1 MFDFFW
7 NLGSFVLAL
16 GILVTVHEYGHFWV
30 ARKAG
35 VKVLRFSIGFGKPLL
50 KWRDKYDTEYVIAA
64 IPLGGY
70 VKMLDERV
78 DDVPANQ
85 RHLSFN
91 AKSVQAR
98 IAIVA
103 AGPVANFIFAIFAL
117 AVMYMVGVQS
127 VKPVVGSVIEGSRAA
142 QAGLMPSQHIT
153 KIGDDDITT
162 WQDATFAL
170 MSSLGEQSVAVTVRD
185 EQFQTRVKTLD
196 LAGWKLDQQD
206 VPPLRSLGI
215 VPFRPQATLTIA
227 AITANSAAEQA
238 GLHVNDM
245 ILTVNDEKISDWQQL
260 VHLITQSAN
269 KSLQFSVK
277 RQDTIKIISVTP
289 QGRVNAQGIEQGFLG
304 VAPIV
309 EKWPQGY
316 IETRHYGPLDSI
328 VRGSKETWRL
338 ITLSFDMIGNLI
350 SGQISVKNLSGPVGI
365 AVGAGTSVSYGFV
378 AFLSFL
384 ALISVNLG
392 VFNLLP
398 LPVLDGGHLMYYII
412 ELFRKKPV
420 SEKTQEFG
428 FKVGAL
434 LLIFLTCFALFND
447 VSRLSF

>member
-7 NLGSFVLAL
+7 NLGSFILAL

-50 KWRDKYDTEYVIAA
+50 KWHDKYNTEYVIAA

-78 DDVPANQ
+78 DEVPANQ

-103 AGPVANFIFAIFAL
+103 AGPMANFLFAIFAL
-117 AVMYMVGVQS
+117 ATMYMVGVQTI
-127 VKPVVGSVIEGSRAA
+127 KPVVGNVVEGSRAE
-142 QAGLMPSQHIT
+142 QAGIMPTQQII
-153 KIGDDDITT
+153 KIGDDDITN
-162 WQDATFAL
+162 WQDATFSL
-170 MSSLGEQSVAVTVRD
+170 MSHLGDKSVAVTLRN
-185 EQFQTRVKTLD
+185 ENYQQTTQILNLD
-196 LAGWKLDQQD
+196 GWKLDQQD
-206 VPPLRSLGI
+206 VPPLSSLGI

-227 AITANSAAEQA
+227 AITKDSAAEQA
-238 GLHVNDM
+238 NLQVNDI
-245 ILTVNDEKISDWQQL
+245 ILAVNGETMSSWQQL
-260 VHLITQSAN
+260 VNLITQSAN

-277 RQDTIKIISVTP
+277 RQDSIKTIIVTP
-289 QGRVNAQGIEQGFLG
+289 NSRVVINGVEQGFLG
-304 VAPIV
+304 VAPVV
-309 EKWPQGY
+309 EQWPDDFV
-316 IETRHYGPLDSI
+316 ETRHYGPLDSI
-328 VRGSKETWRL
+328 VLGTKETWRL

-350 SGQISVKNLSGPVGI
+350 TGQVSVKNLSGPVGI
-365 AVGAGTSVSYGFV
+365 AVGAGTSVSYGLV

-447 VSRLSF
+447 VSRL

>member
-7 NLGSFVLAL
+7 NLGSFILAL
-16 GILVTVHEYGHFWV
+16 GILVAIHEYGHFWV

-35 VKVLRFSIGFGKPLL
+35 VKVLRFSIGFGKPLI
-50 KWRDKYDTEYVIAA
+50 KWHDKHDTEYVIAA

-78 DDVPANQ
+78 DEVSAEQ

-103 AGPVANFIFAIFAL
+103 AGPLANFIFAIFAL
-117 AVMYMVGVQS
+117 AAMYMVGVQS
-127 VKPVVGSVIEGSRAA
+127 VKPVVGSVNEGSRAE
-142 QAGLMPSQHIT
+142 QAGIMPSQQII
-153 KIGDDDITT
+153 KIGDDDIAT

-170 MSSLGEQSVAVTVRD
+170 MASLGDKSVAVTVRD
-185 EQFQTRVKTLD
+185 EQFQEQVKMLD
-196 LAGWKLDQQD
+196 IDGWKLDQQD
-206 VPPLRSLGI
+206 VPPLASLGI
-215 VPFRPQATLTIA
+215 VPFRPQATLIVATISP
-227 AITANSAAEQA
+227 NSAAADANLQA
-238 GLHVNDM
+238 GDEIIAVNGET
-245 ILTVNDEKISDWQQL
+245 ITSWTQL
-260 VHLITQSAN
+260 VNVIQQSAN

-277 RQDTIKIISVTP
+277 RQDSIELLNVTP
-289 QGRVNAQGIEQGFLG
+289 KGQRNSDGLLQGFLG
-304 VAPIV
+304 VAPVV
-309 EKWPQGY
+309 ETWPDGY
-316 IETRHYGPLDSI
+316 IETRHYGPLDSM
-328 VRGSKETWRL
+328 VLGVSETWRL
-338 ITLSFDMIGNLI
+338 ISLSFDMIGNLI
-350 SGQISVKNLSGPVGI
+350 TGQVSVKNLSGPVGI
-365 AVGAGTSVSYGFV
+365 AVGAGTSVSYGLV
-378 AFLSFL
+378 AFLGFL

-447 VSRLSF
+447 VSRL

>member
-1 MFDFFW
+1 MFDFLW
-7 NLGSFVLAL
+7 NLGSFILAL

-35 VKVLRFSIGFGKPLL
+35 VKVLRFSIGFGKPLI
-50 KWRDKYDTEYVIAA
+50 KWHDKHDTEYVIAA

-78 DDVPANQ
+78 DEVSAEQ

-103 AGPVANFIFAIFAL
+103 AGPLANFIFAIFAL
-117 AVMYMVGVQS
+117 AAMYMVGVQS
-127 VKPVVGSVIEGSRAA
+127 VKPVVGSVNEGSRAE
-142 QAGLMPSQHIT
+142 QAGIMPSQQII
-153 KIGDDDITT
+153 KIGDNDIAT

-170 MSSLGEQSVAVTVRD
+170 MASLGDKSVAVTVRD
-185 EQFQTRVKTLD
+185 EQFQEQVKMLD
-196 LAGWKLDQQD
+196 IDGWKLDQQD
-206 VPPLRSLGI
+206 VPPLASLGI
-215 VPFRPQATLTIA
+215 VPFRPQATLTVATISP
-227 AITANSAAEQA
+227 NSAAADANLQA
-238 GLHVNDM
+238 GDEIIAVNG
-245 ILTVNDEKISDWQQL
+245 EKITSWTQL
-260 VHLITQSAN
+260 VNVIQQSAN

-277 RQDTIKIISVTP
+277 RQDSIELLNVTP
-289 QGRVNAQGIEQGFLG
+289 KGQRNSDGLLQGFLG
-304 VAPIV
+304 VAPVV
-309 EKWPQGY
+309 ETWPDGY
-316 IETRHYGPLDSI
+316 IETRHYGPLDSM
-328 VRGSKETWRL
+328 VLGVSETWRL
-338 ITLSFDMIGNLI
+338 ISLSFDMIGNLI
-350 SGQISVKNLSGPVGI
+350 TGQVSVKNLSGPVGI
-365 AVGAGTSVSYGFV
+365 AVGAGTSVSYGLV
-378 AFLSFL
+378 AFLGFL

-447 VSRLSF
+447 VSRL

>member
-7 NLGSFVLAL
+7 NLGSFILAL

-50 KWRDKYDTEYVIAA
+50 KWHDKYNTEYVIAA

-78 DDVPANQ
+78 DEVPANQ

-103 AGPVANFIFAIFAL
+103 AGPMANFLFAIFAL
-117 AVMYMVGVQS
+117 AVMYMVGVQTI
-127 VKPVVGSVIEGSRAA
+127 KPVVGSVVEGSRAE
-142 QAGLMPSQHIT
+142 QAGIMPTQQII
-153 KIGDDDITT
+153 KIGDDDISN
-162 WQDATFAL
+162 WQDATFSL
-170 MSSLGEQSVAVTVRD
+170 MSHLGDKSVAVTLRN
-185 EQFQTRVKTLD
+185 ENYQQTVQTLNLD
-196 LAGWKLDQQD
+196 GWKLDQQD
-206 VPPLRSLGI
+206 VPPLSSLGI
-215 VPFRPQATLTIA
+215 VPFRPQATLVIA
-227 AITANSAAEQA
+227 AITKNSAAEQA
-238 GLHVNDM
+238 NLQVNDV
-245 ILTVNDEKISDWQQL
+245 ILAVNGETMSSWQQL
-260 VHLITQSAN
+260 VNLITQSAN

-277 RQDTIKIISVTP
+277 RQDSIKTITVTP
-289 QGRVNAQGIEQGFLG
+289 KSRVVSNGIEQGFLG
-304 VAPIV
+304 VAPVV
-309 EKWPQGY
+309 EQWPDDFV
-316 IETRHYGPLDSI
+316 ETRHYGPLDSI
-328 VRGSKETWRL
+328 VLGTKETWRL

-350 SGQISVKNLSGPVGI
+350 TGQVSVKNLSGPVGI
-365 AVGAGTSVSYGFV
+365 AVGAGTSVSYGLV
-378 AFLSFL
+378 TFLSFL

-447 VSRLSF
+447 VSRL

>member
-7 NLGSFVLAL
+7 NLGSFILAL

-50 KWRDKYDTEYVIAA
+50 KWHDKYNTEYVIAA

-78 DDVPANQ
+78 DEVPANQ

-103 AGPVANFIFAIFAL
+103 AGPMANFLFAIFAL
-117 AVMYMVGVQS
+117 AVMYMVGVQTI
-127 VKPVVGSVIEGSRAA
+127 KPVVGSVVEGSRAE
-142 QAGLMPSQHIT
+142 QAGIMPTQQII
-153 KIGDDDITT
+153 KIGDDDITN
-162 WQDATFAL
+162 WQDATFSL
-170 MSSLGEQSVAVTVRD
+170 MSHLGDKSVAVTLRN
-185 EQFQTRVKTLD
+185 ENYQQTVQTLNLD
-196 LAGWKLDQQD
+196 GWKLDQQD
-206 VPPLRSLGI
+206 VPPLSSLGI
-215 VPFRPQATLTIA
+215 VPFRPQATLVIA
-227 AITANSAAEQA
+227 AITKNSAAEQA
-238 GLHVNDM
+238 NLQVNDV
-245 ILTVNDEKISDWQQL
+245 ILAVNGETMTSWQQL
-260 VHLITQSAN
+260 VNLITQSAN

-277 RQDTIKIISVTP
+277 RQDSIKTITVTP
-289 QGRVNAQGIEQGFLG
+289 KSRVVSNGIEQGFLG
-304 VAPIV
+304 VAPVV
-309 EKWPQGY
+309 EQWPDDFV
-316 IETRHYGPLDSI
+316 ETRHYGPLDSI
-328 VRGSKETWRL
+328 VLGTKETWRL

-350 SGQISVKNLSGPVGI
+350 TGQMSVKNLSGPVGI
-365 AVGAGTSVSYGFV
+365 AVGAGTSVSYGLV

-447 VSRLSF
+447 VSRL

>member
-1 MFDFFW
+1 MFDFIW
-7 NLGSFVLAL
+7 NLGSFILAL

-35 VKVLRFSIGFGKPLL
+35 VKVLRFSIGFGKPLI
-50 KWRDKYDTEYVIAA
+50 KWHDKYNTEYVIAA

-78 DDVPANQ
+78 DDVPPNQ

-91 AKSVQAR
+91 SKSVQAR

-103 AGPVANFIFAIFAL
+103 AGPMANFLFAIFAL

-127 VKPVVGSVIEGSRAA
+127 VKPIVGSITEGSRAE
-142 QAGLMPSQHIT
+142 QAGLMPSQHII
-153 KIGDDDITT
+153 KIGDDNITT
-162 WQDATFAL
+162 WQDATFAF
-170 MSSLGEQSVAVTVRD
+170 MSRLGEERVEITVRD
-185 EQFQTRVKTLD
+185 ENLQTRVKTLNID
-196 LAGWKLDQQD
+196 GWKLDQQD
-206 VPPLRSLGI
+206 VPPLTSLGI
-215 VPFRPQATLTIA
+215 VPFRPQATLTVA
-227 AITANSAAEQA
+227 AVTKNSAAEQA
-238 GLHVNDM
+238 NLQVNDT
-245 ILTVNDEKISDWQQL
+245 ILAVNGETISNWPQL
-260 VHLITQSAN
+260 VNVITQSAN

-277 RQDTIKIISVTP
+277 RQDSIKSITVTP
-289 QGRVNAQGIEQGFLG
+289 QGRVGNNGIEQGFLG
-304 VAPIV
+304 VAPVVQQWPEGYV
-309 EKWPQGY
+309 ES
-316 IETRHYGPLDSI
+316 RSFGPLDSI
-328 VRGSKETWRL
+328 VRGTTETWRL

-350 SGQISVKNLSGPVGI
+350 TGQVSVKNLSGPVGI
-365 AVGAGTSVSYGFV
+365 AVGAGTSVSYGLV

-447 VSRLSF
+447 VSRL

>member
-7 NLGSFVLAL
+7 NLGSFILAL

-50 KWRDKYDTEYVIAA
+50 KWHDKYNTEYVIAA

-78 DDVPANQ
+78 DEVPANQ

-103 AGPVANFIFAIFAL
+103 AGPMANFLFAIFAL
-117 AVMYMVGVQS
+117 AAMYMVGVQTI
-127 VKPVVGSVIEGSRAA
+127 KPVVGNVVEGSRAE
-142 QAGLMPSQHIT
+142 QAGIMPTQQII
-153 KIGDDDITT
+153 KIGDDDIAN
-162 WQDATFAL
+162 WQDATFSL
-170 MSSLGEQSVAVTVRD
+170 MSHLGDKSVAVTLRN
-185 EQFQTRVKTLD
+185 ENYQQTTQTLNLD
-196 LAGWKLDQQD
+196 GWKLDQQD
-206 VPPLRSLGI
+206 VPPLSSLGI

-227 AITANSAAEQA
+227 AITKDSAAEQA
-238 GLHVNDM
+238 NLQVSDVILAVNGETM
-245 ILTVNDEKISDWQQL
+245 SSWQQL
-260 VHLITQSAN
+260 VNLITQSAN

-277 RQDTIKIISVTP
+277 RQDSIKTILVTP
-289 QGRVNAQGIEQGFLG
+289 KSRVVSNGVEQGFLG
-304 VAPIV
+304 VAPVV
-309 EKWPQGY
+309 EQWPDDFV
-316 IETRHYGPLDSI
+316 ETRHYGPLDSI
-328 VRGSKETWRL
+328 VLGTKETWRL

-350 SGQISVKNLSGPVGI
+350 TGQVSVKNLSGPVGI
-365 AVGAGTSVSYGFV
+365 AVGAGTSVSYGLV

-447 VSRLSF
+447 VSRL

>member
-1 MFDFFW
+1 MLDFFW
-7 NLGSFVLAL
+7 NLGSFILAL
-16 GILVTVHEYGHFWV
+16 GILVAIHEYGHFWV
-30 ARKAG
+30 ARKMG

-50 KWRDKYDTEYVIAA
+50 KWHDKYNTEYVIAA

-78 DDVPANQ
+78 DEVPENE

-103 AGPVANFIFAIFAL
+103 AGPLANFLFAIVAL
-117 AVMYMVGVQS
+117 AAMYMVGVQS
-127 VKPVVGSVIEGSRAA
+127 VKPVVGSITEGSRAE
-142 QAGLMPSQHIT
+142 QAGIMPSEQII
-153 KIGDDDITT
+153 KIGDDTIAT

-170 MSSLGEQSVAVTVRD
+170 MSSLGEQSVPVVVRNENYQ
-185 EQFQTRVKTLD
+185 EQTKMLNVE
-196 LAGWKLDQQD
+196 GWKLDQQD
-206 VPPLRSLGI
+206 VPPLSSLGI

-227 AITANSAAEQA
+227 AITKNSAAELANLQ
-238 GLHVNDM
+238 VNDT
-245 ILTVNDEKISDWQQL
+245 IIAVNGETISDWQQL
-260 VHLITQSAN
+260 VNLITQSAN

-277 RQDTIKIISVTP
+277 RQDSINSVTVTP
-289 QGRVNAQGIEQGFLG
+289 KSRINEHGIEQGFLG
-304 VAPIV
+304 VAPV
-309 EKWPQGY
+309 VQPWPDGY
-316 IETRHYGPLDSI
+316 VETRSFGPLDSI
-328 VRGSKETWRL
+328 VRGTQETWRL

-350 SGQISVKNLSGPVGI
+350 TGQVSVKNLSGPVGI
-365 AVGAGTSVSYGFV
+365 AVGAGTSVSYGLV

-447 VSRLSF
+447 VSRL

>member
-7 NLGSFVLAL
+7 NLGSFILAL
-16 GILVTVHEYGHFWV
+16 GILVAIHEYGHFWV
-30 ARKAG
+30 ARKMG

-50 KWRDKYDTEYVIAA
+50 KWHDKYNTEYVIAA

-103 AGPVANFIFAIFAL
+103 AGPMANFLFAIFAL

-127 VKPVVGSVIEGSRAA
+127 VKPVIGSITEGSRAE
-142 QAGLMPSQHIT
+142 QAGIMPSQHII

-170 MSSLGEQSVAVTVRD
+170 MSNLGEESVEVIVRD
-185 EQFQTRVKTLD
+185 KNLQPRDKTLN
-196 LAGWKLDQQD
+196 LEGWKLDQQD
-206 VPPLRSLGI
+206 VPPLSSLGI

-227 AITANSAAEQA
+227 AVTKDSAAEHANLQ
-238 GLHVNDM
+238 VNDT
-245 ILTVNDEKISDWQQL
+245 ILAVNGETISNWQQL
-260 VHLITQSAN
+260 VNLITQSAN

-277 RQDTIKIISVTP
+277 RQDTIKAITVTP
-289 QGRVNAQGIEQGFLG
+289 KGRIDNNGIEQGFLG
-304 VAPIV
+304 VAPV
-309 EKWPQGY
+309 VQQWPDGY
-316 IETRHYGPLDSI
+316 VETRHYGPLDSI
-328 VRGSKETWRL
+328 VRGTKETWRL

-350 SGQISVKNLSGPVGI
+350 TGQVSVKNLSGPVGI
-365 AVGAGTSVSYGFV
+365 AVGAGTSVSYGLV

-447 VSRLSF
+447 VSRL

>member
-7 NLGSFVLAL
+7 NLGSFILAL

-50 KWRDKYDTEYVIAA
+50 KWHDKYNTEYVIAA

-78 DDVPANQ
+78 DEVPANQ

-103 AGPVANFIFAIFAL
+103 AGPMANFLFAIFAL
-117 AVMYMVGVQS
+117 AVMYMVGVQTI
-127 VKPVVGSVIEGSRAA
+127 KPVVGSVVEGSRAE
-142 QAGLMPSQHIT
+142 QAGIMPTQQII
-153 KIGDDDITT
+153 KIGDDDISN
-162 WQDATFAL
+162 WQDATFSL
-170 MSSLGEQSVAVTVRD
+170 MSHLGDKSVAVTLRN
-185 EQFQTRVKTLD
+185 ENYQQTVQTLNLD
-196 LAGWKLDQQD
+196 GWKLDQQD
-206 VPPLRSLGI
+206 VPPLSSLGI
-215 VPFRPQATLTIA
+215 VPFRPQATLVIA
-227 AITANSAAEQA
+227 AITKNSAAEQA
-238 GLHVNDM
+238 NLQVNDV
-245 ILTVNDEKISDWQQL
+245 ILAVNGETMSGWQQL
-260 VHLITQSAN
+260 VNLITQSAN

-277 RQDTIKIISVTP
+277 RQDSIKTITVTP
-289 QGRVNAQGIEQGFLG
+289 KSRVVSNGIEQGFLG
-304 VAPIV
+304 VAPVV
-309 EKWPQGY
+309 EQWPDDFV
-316 IETRHYGPLDSI
+316 ETRHYGPLDSI
-328 VRGSKETWRL
+328 VLGTKETWRL

-350 SGQISVKNLSGPVGI
+350 TGQVSVKNLSGPVGI
-365 AVGAGTSVSYGFV
+365 AVGAGTSVSYGLV

-447 VSRLSF
+447 VSRL

>member
-7 NLGSFVLAL
+7 NLGSFILAL
-16 GILVTVHEYGHFWV
+16 GILVAIHEYGHFWV
-30 ARKAG
+30 ARKMG

-50 KWRDKYDTEYVIAA
+50 KWHDKYNTEYVIAA

-103 AGPVANFIFAIFAL
+103 AGPMANFLFAIFAL

-127 VKPVVGSVIEGSRAA
+127 VKPVVGSITEGSRAE
-142 QAGLMPSQHIT
+142 QAGIMPSQHII

-170 MSSLGEQSVAVTVRD
+170 MSNLGEESVEVIVRD
-185 EQFQTRVKTLD
+185 KNLQPRVKTLN
-196 LAGWKLDQQD
+196 LEGWKLDQQD
-206 VPPLRSLGI
+206 VPPLSSLGI

-227 AITANSAAEQA
+227 AVTKDSAAEHANLQ
-238 GLHVNDM
+238 VNDT
-245 ILTVNDEKISDWQQL
+245 ILAVNGETISNWQQL
-260 VHLITQSAN
+260 VNLITQSAN

-277 RQDTIKIISVTP
+277 RQDTIKAITVTP
-289 QGRVNAQGIEQGFLG
+289 KGRIDNNGIEQGFLG

-309 EKWPQGY
+309 QQWPDGY
-316 IETRHYGPLDSI
+316 VETRHYGPLDSI
-328 VRGSKETWRL
+328 VRGTKETWRL

-350 SGQISVKNLSGPVGI
+350 TGQVSVKNLSGPVGI
-365 AVGAGTSVSYGFV
+365 AVGAGTSVSYGLV

-447 VSRLSF
+447 VSRL

>member
-7 NLGSFVLAL
+7 NLGSFILAL

-50 KWRDKYDTEYVIAA
+50 KWHDKYNTEYVIAA

-78 DDVPANQ
+78 DEVPANQ

-103 AGPVANFIFAIFAL
+103 AGPMANFLFAIFAL
-117 AVMYMVGVQS
+117 AVMYMVGVQTI
-127 VKPVVGSVIEGSRAA
+127 KPVVGSVVEGSRAE
-142 QAGLMPSQHIT
+142 QAGIMPTQQII
-153 KIGDDDITT
+153 KIGDDDISN
-162 WQDATFAL
+162 WQDATFSL
-170 MSSLGEQSVAVTVRD
+170 MSHLGDKSVAVTLRN
-185 EQFQTRVKTLD
+185 ENYQQTTQTLNLD
-196 LAGWKLDQQD
+196 GWKLDQQD
-206 VPPLRSLGI
+206 VPPLSSLGI

-227 AITANSAAEQA
+227 AITKDSAAEQA
-238 GLHVNDM
+238 NLQVNDI
-245 ILTVNDEKISDWQQL
+245 ILAVNGETMSSWQQL
-260 VHLITQSAN
+260 VNLITQSAN

-277 RQDTIKIISVTP
+277 RQDSIKTIIVTP
-289 QGRVNAQGIEQGFLG
+289 NSRVVSNGIEQGFLG
-304 VAPIV
+304 VAPVV
-309 EKWPQGY
+309 EQWPDDFV
-316 IETRHYGPLDSI
+316 ETRHYGPLDSI
-328 VRGSKETWRL
+328 VLGTKETWRL

-350 SGQISVKNLSGPVGI
+350 TGQVSVKNLSGPVGI
-365 AVGAGTSVSYGFV
+365 AVGAGTSVSYGLV

-447 VSRLSF
+447 VSRL

>member
-7 NLGSFVLAL
+7 NLCSFILAL

-50 KWRDKYDTEYVIAA
+50 KWHDKYNTEYVIAA

-78 DDVPANQ
+78 DEVPANQ

-103 AGPVANFIFAIFAL
+103 AGPMANFLFAIFSL
-117 AVMYMVGVQS
+117 AVMYMVGVQTI
-127 VKPVVGSVIEGSRAA
+127 KPVVGNVVEGSRAE
-142 QAGLMPSQHIT
+142 QAGILPTQQII
-153 KIGDDDITT
+153 KIGDDDISN
-162 WQDATFAL
+162 WQDATFSL
-170 MSSLGEQSVAVTVRD
+170 MSHLGDKSVAVTLRN
-185 EQFQTRVKTLD
+185 ENYQQTTQTLNLD
-196 LAGWKLDQQD
+196 GWKLDQQD
-206 VPPLRSLGI
+206 VPPLSSLGI

-227 AITANSAAEQA
+227 AITKDSAAEQA
-238 GLHVNDM
+238 NLQVNDV
-245 ILTVNDEKISDWQQL
+245 ILAVNGETMSSWQQL
-260 VHLITQSAN
+260 VNLITQSAN

-277 RQDTIKIISVTP
+277 RQDSIKTILVTP
-289 QGRVNAQGIEQGFLG
+289 KSRVVSNGVEQGFLG
-304 VAPIV
+304 VAPVV
-309 EKWPQGY
+309 EQWPDDFV
-316 IETRHYGPLDSI
+316 ETRHYGPLDSI
-328 VRGSKETWRL
+328 VLGTKETWRL
-338 ITLSFDMIGNLI
+338 VTLSFDMIGNLI
-350 SGQISVKNLSGPVGI
+350 TGQVSVKNLSGPVGI
-365 AVGAGTSVSYGFV
+365 AVGAGTSVSYGLV

-447 VSRLSF
+447 VSRL

>member
-7 NLGSFVLAL
+7 NLGSFILAL
-16 GILVTVHEYGHFWV
+16 GILVAIHEYGHFWV
-30 ARKAG
+30 ARKMG

-50 KWRDKYDTEYVIAA
+50 KWHDKYNTEYVIAA

-103 AGPVANFIFAIFAL
+103 AGPMANFLFAIFAL

-127 VKPVVGSVIEGSRAA
+127 VKPVVGSITEGSRAE
-142 QAGLMPSQHIT
+142 QAGIMPSQHII
-153 KIGDDDITT
+153 KIGGDDIAT

-170 MSSLGEQSVAVTVRD
+170 MSNLGEESVEVIVRD
-185 EQFQTRVKTLD
+185 KNLQPRVKTLN
-196 LAGWKLDQQD
+196 LEGWKLDQQD
-206 VPPLRSLGI
+206 VPPLSSLGI

-227 AITANSAAEQA
+227 AVTKDSAAEHANLQ
-238 GLHVNDM
+238 VNDT
-245 ILTVNDEKISDWQQL
+245 ILAVNGETISNWQQL
-260 VHLITQSAN
+260 VNLITQSAN

-277 RQDTIKIISVTP
+277 RQDTIKAITVTP
-289 QGRVNAQGIEQGFLG
+289 KGRIDNNGIEQGFLG
-304 VAPIV
+304 VAPV
-309 EKWPQGY
+309 VQQWPDGY
-316 IETRHYGPLDSI
+316 VETRHYGPLDSI
-328 VRGSKETWRL
+328 VRGTKETWRL

-350 SGQISVKNLSGPVGI
+350 TGQVSVKNLSGPVGI
-365 AVGAGTSVSYGFV
+365 AVGAGTSVSYGLV

-447 VSRLSF
+447 VSRL

>member
-7 NLGSFVLAL
+7 NLGSFILAL

-50 KWRDKYDTEYVIAA
+50 KWHDKYNTEYVIAA

-78 DDVPANQ
+78 DEVPANQ

-103 AGPVANFIFAIFAL
+103 AGPMANFLFAIFAL
-117 AVMYMVGVQS
+117 AVMYMVGVQTI
-127 VKPVVGSVIEGSRAA
+127 KPVVGSVVEGSRAE
-142 QAGLMPSQHIT
+142 QAGIMPTQQII
-153 KIGDDDITT
+153 KIGDDDISN
-162 WQDATFAL
+162 WQDATFSL
-170 MSSLGEQSVAVTVRD
+170 MSHLGDKSVAVTLRN
-185 EQFQTRVKTLD
+185 ENYQQTVQTLNLD
-196 LAGWKLDQQD
+196 GWKLDQQD
-206 VPPLRSLGI
+206 VPPLSSLGI
-215 VPFRPQATLTIA
+215 VPFRPQATLVIA
-227 AITANSAAEQA
+227 AITKNSAAEQA
-238 GLHVNDM
+238 NLQVDDVILAVNGETM
-245 ILTVNDEKISDWQQL
+245 SSWQQL
-260 VHLITQSAN
+260 VNLITQSAN

-277 RQDTIKIISVTP
+277 RQDSIKTITVTP
-289 QGRVNAQGIEQGFLG
+289 KSRVVSNGIEQGFLG
-304 VAPIV
+304 VAPVV
-309 EKWPQGY
+309 EQWPDDFV
-316 IETRHYGPLDSI
+316 ETRHYGPLDSI
-328 VRGSKETWRL
+328 VLGTKETWRL

-350 SGQISVKNLSGPVGI
+350 TGQVSVKNLSGPVGI
-365 AVGAGTSVSYGFV
+365 AVGAGTSVSYGLV

-447 VSRLSF
+447 VSRL

>member
-1 MFDFFW
+1 MLDFFQ
-7 NLGSFVLAL
+7 NLGSFILAL

-50 KWRDKYDTEYVIAA
+50 KWHDKYNTEYVIAA

-78 DDVPANQ
+78 DDVPQEQ

-91 AKSVQAR
+91 AKSVRAR

-103 AGPVANFIFAIFAL
+103 AGPMANFLFAIIVL

-127 VKPVVGSVIEGSRAA
+127 VKPVVGSVVQGSRAE
-142 QAGLMPSQHIT
+142 QAGIMPTEQIT
-153 KIGDDDITT
+153 GIGDATIAD

-170 MSSLGEQSVAVTVRD
+170 MANLGEKQVAVTVRN
-185 EQFQTRVKTLD
+185 EHYQSEEKTLN
-196 LAGWKLDQQD
+196 LAGWKLDQQG
-206 VPPLRSLGI
+206 VPPLKSLGL
-215 VPFRPQATLTIA
+215 VPYRPPVTLKVAEISE
-227 AITANSAAEQA
+227 NSAAEQA
-238 GLHVNDM
+238 NLQVNDT
-245 ILTVNDEKISDWQQL
+245 ILAVDGETISDWPQL
-260 VHLITQSAN
+260 VNLIMQSAN

-277 RQDTIKIISVTP
+277 RQDTIITALVTP
-289 QGRVNAQGIEQGFLG
+289 KAQKNAEGEVRGFLG
-304 VAPIV
+304 VAPFI
-309 EKWPQGY
+309 EPWPEGY
-316 IETRHYGPLDSI
+316 IETKHLGPLDSI
-328 VRGSKETWRL
+328 VLGTKKTWQL

-350 SGQISVKNLSGPVGI
+350 TGQVSVKNLSGPVGI
-365 AVGAGTSVSYGFV
+365 AVGAGNSVSNGFA
-378 AFLSFL
+378 AFLGFL

-447 VSRLSF
+447 VSRL

>member
-7 NLGSFVLAL
+7 NLGSFILAL
-16 GILVTVHEYGHFWV
+16 GILVAIHEYGHFWV
-30 ARKAG
+30 ARKMG

-50 KWRDKYDTEYVIAA
+50 KWHDKYNTEYVIAA

-78 DDVPANQ
+78 DEVPENE

-103 AGPVANFIFAIFAL
+103 AGPLANFLFAIVAL
-117 AVMYMVGVQS
+117 AAMYMVGVQS
-127 VKPVVGSVIEGSRAA
+127 VKPIVGSITEGSRAE
-142 QAGLMPSQHIT
+142 QAGIMPSEQII
-153 KIGDDDITT
+153 KIGDDTIAT

-170 MSSLGEQSVAVTVRD
+170 MSSLGEQSVPVVVRNENYQ
-185 EQFQTRVKTLD
+185 EQTKMLNVE
-196 LAGWKLDQQD
+196 GWKLDQQD
-206 VPPLRSLGI
+206 VPPLSSLGI

-227 AITANSAAEQA
+227 AITKNSAAELANLQ
-238 GLHVNDM
+238 VNDT
-245 ILTVNDEKISDWQQL
+245 IIAVNGETISDWQQL
-260 VHLITQSAN
+260 VNLITQSAN

-277 RQDTIKIISVTP
+277 RQDSINSVTVTP
-289 QGRVNAQGIEQGFLG
+289 KSRINEHGIEQGFLG
-304 VAPIV
+304 VAPV
-309 EKWPQGY
+309 VQPWPEGY
-316 IETRHYGPLDSI
+316 VETRSFGPLDSI
-328 VRGSKETWRL
+328 VRGTQETWRL

-350 SGQISVKNLSGPVGI
+350 TGQVSVKNLSGPVGI
-365 AVGAGTSVSYGFV
+365 AVGAGTSVSYGLV

-447 VSRLSF
+447 VSRL

>member
-1 MFDFFW
+1 MFDFLW
-7 NLGSFVLAL
+7 NLGSFILAL

-35 VKVLRFSIGFGKPLL
+35 VKVLRFSIGFGKPLI
-50 KWRDKYDTEYVIAA
+50 KWHDKHDTEYVIAA

-78 DDVPANQ
+78 DEVSAEQ

-103 AGPVANFIFAIFAL
+103 AGPLANFIFAIFAL
-117 AVMYMVGVQS
+117 AAMYMVGVQS
-127 VKPVVGSVIEGSRAA
+127 VKPVVGSVNEGSRAE
-142 QAGLMPSQHIT
+142 QAGIMPSQQIV
-153 KIGDDDITT
+153 KIGDANIAT

-170 MSSLGEQSVAVTVRD
+170 MASLGDKSVAVTVRD
-185 EQFQTRVKTLD
+185 EQFQEQVKMLD
-196 LAGWKLDQQD
+196 IDGWKLDQQD
-206 VPPLRSLGI
+206 VPPLASLGI
-215 VPFRPQATLTIA
+215 VPFRPQATLTVATISP
-227 AITANSAAEQA
+227 NSAAADANLQA
-238 GLHVNDM
+238 GDEIIAVNGET
-245 ILTVNDEKISDWQQL
+245 ITSWTQL
-260 VHLITQSAN
+260 VNVIQQSAN

-277 RQDTIKIISVTP
+277 RQDSIELLNVTP
-289 QGRVNAQGIEQGFLG
+289 KGQRNSDGLLQGFLG
-304 VAPIV
+304 VAPVV
-309 EKWPQGY
+309 EKWPDGY
-316 IETRHYGPLDSI
+316 IETRHYGPLDSM
-328 VRGSKETWRL
+328 VLGVTETWRL
-338 ITLSFDMIGNLI
+338 ISLSFDMIGNLI
-350 SGQISVKNLSGPVGI
+350 TGQVSVKNLSGPVGI
-365 AVGAGTSVSYGFV
+365 AVGAGTSVSYGLV
-378 AFLSFL
+378 AFLGFL

-447 VSRLSF
+447 VSRL

>member
-1 MFDFFW
+1 MFDFLW
-7 NLGSFVLAL
+7 NLGSFILAL

-35 VKVLRFSIGFGKPLL
+35 VKVLRFSIGFGKPLI
-50 KWRDKYDTEYVIAA
+50 KWHDKHDTEYVIAA

-78 DDVPANQ
+78 DDVPAEQ

-103 AGPVANFIFAIFAL
+103 AGPMANFIFAIFAL
-117 AVMYMVGVQS
+117 AAMYMVGVQS
-127 VKPVVGSVIEGSRAA
+127 VKPVVGSIKEGSRAE
-142 QAGLMPSQHIT
+142 QAGIMSSQQIV
-153 KIGDDDITT
+153 KIGDDNIAT

-170 MSSLGEQSVAVTVRD
+170 MASLGDKSVAVTVRD
-185 EQFQTRVKTLD
+185 EQFQEQVKTLD
-196 LAGWKLDQQD
+196 IDGWKLDQQD
-206 VPPLRSLGI
+206 VPPLASLGI
-215 VPFRPQATLTIA
+215 VPFRPQATLTVATISP
-227 AITANSAAEQA
+227 NSAAADANLQA
-238 GLHVNDM
+238 GDEIIAVNGETITSWM
-245 ILTVNDEKISDWQQL
+245 QL
-260 VHLITQSAN
+260 VNVIQQSAN

-277 RQDTIKIISVTP
+277 RQDSIELLNVTP
-289 QGRVNAQGIEQGFLG
+289 KGQRNNDGVLQGFLG
-304 VAPIV
+304 VAPMV
-309 EKWPQGY
+309 EKWPDGY
-316 IETRHYGPLDSI
+316 IETRHYGPLDSM
-328 VRGSKETWRL
+328 VLGVTETWRL
-338 ITLSFDMIGNLI
+338 ISLSFDMIGNLI
-350 SGQISVKNLSGPVGI
+350 TGQVSVKNLSGPVGI
-365 AVGAGTSVSYGFV
+365 AVGAGTSVSYGLV

-447 VSRLSF
+447 VSRL

>member
-7 NLGSFVLAL
+7 NLGSFILAL

-35 VKVLRFSIGFGKPLL
+35 VKVLRFSIGFGKSLL
-50 KWRDKYDTEYVIAA
+50 KWHDKYNTEYVIAA

-78 DDVPANQ
+78 DEVPANQ

-103 AGPVANFIFAIFAL
+103 AGPMANFLFAIFAL
-117 AVMYMVGVQS
+117 AVMYMVGVQTI
-127 VKPVVGSVIEGSRAA
+127 KPVVGSVVEGSRAE
-142 QAGLMPSQHIT
+142 QAGIMPTQQII
-153 KIGDDDITT
+153 KIGDDDISN
-162 WQDATFAL
+162 WQDATFSL
-170 MSSLGEQSVAVTVRD
+170 MSHLGDKSVAVTLRN
-185 EQFQTRVKTLD
+185 ENYQQTVQTLNLD
-196 LAGWKLDQQD
+196 GWKLDQQD
-206 VPPLRSLGI
+206 VPPLSSLGI
-215 VPFRPQATLTIA
+215 VPFRPQATLVIA
-227 AITANSAAEQA
+227 AITKNSAAEQA
-238 GLHVNDM
+238 NLQVNDV
-245 ILTVNDEKISDWQQL
+245 ILAVNGETMTSWQQL
-260 VHLITQSAN
+260 VNLITQSAN

-277 RQDTIKIISVTP
+277 RQDSIKTITVTP
-289 QGRVNAQGIEQGFLG
+289 KSRVVSNGIEQGFLG
-304 VAPIV
+304 VAPVV
-309 EKWPQGY
+309 EQWPDDFV
-316 IETRHYGPLDSI
+316 ETRHYGPLDSI
-328 VRGSKETWRL
+328 VLGTKETWRL

-350 SGQISVKNLSGPVGI
+350 TGQMSVKNLSGPVGI
-365 AVGAGTSVSYGFV
+365 AVGAGTSVSYGLV

-447 VSRLSF
+447 VSRL

>member
-7 NLGSFVLAL
+7 NLGSFILAL

-50 KWRDKYDTEYVIAA
+50 KWHDKYNTEYVIAA

-78 DDVPANQ
+78 DEVPANQ

-103 AGPVANFIFAIFAL
+103 AGPMANFLFAIFAL
-117 AVMYMVGVQS
+117 AVMYMVGVQTI
-127 VKPVVGSVIEGSRAA
+127 KPVVGSVVEGSRAE
-142 QAGLMPSQHIT
+142 QAGIMPTQQII
-153 KIGDDDITT
+153 KIGDDDISN
-162 WQDATFAL
+162 WQDATFSL
-170 MSSLGEQSVAVTVRD
+170 MSHLGDKSVAVTLRN
-185 EQFQTRVKTLD
+185 ENYQQTVQTLNLD
-196 LAGWKLDQQD
+196 GWKLDQQD
-206 VPPLRSLGI
+206 VPPLSSLGI
-215 VPFRPQATLTIA
+215 VPFRPQATLVIA
-227 AITANSAAEQA
+227 AITKNSAAEQA
-238 GLHVNDM
+238 NLQANDVILAVNGETM
-245 ILTVNDEKISDWQQL
+245 SSWQQL
-260 VHLITQSAN
+260 VNLITQSAN

-277 RQDTIKIISVTP
+277 RQDSIKTITVTP
-289 QGRVNAQGIEQGFLG
+289 KSRVVSNGIEQGFLG
-304 VAPIV
+304 VAPVV
-309 EKWPQGY
+309 EQWPDDFV
-316 IETRHYGPLDSI
+316 ETRHYGPLDSI
-328 VRGSKETWRL
+328 VLGTKETWRL

-350 SGQISVKNLSGPVGI
+350 TGQVSVKNLSGPVGI
-365 AVGAGTSVSYGFV
+365 AVGAGTSVSYGLV

-447 VSRLSF
+447 VSRL

>member
-7 NLGSFVLAL
+7 NLGSFILAL
-16 GILVTVHEYGHFWV
+16 GILVAIHEYGHFWV
-30 ARKAG
+30 ARKMG

-50 KWRDKYDTEYVIAA
+50 KWHDKYNTEYVIAA

-103 AGPVANFIFAIFAL
+103 AGPMANFLFAIFAL

-127 VKPVVGSVIEGSRAA
+127 VKPVVGSITEGSRAE
-142 QAGLMPSQHIT
+142 QAGIMPSQHII

-170 MSSLGEQSVAVTVRD
+170 MSKLGEESVEVIVRD
-185 EQFQTRVKTLD
+185 KNLQPRVKTLN
-196 LAGWKLDQQD
+196 LEGWKLDQQD
-206 VPPLRSLGI
+206 VPPLSSIGI

-227 AITANSAAEQA
+227 AVTKNSAAEHANLQ
-238 GLHVNDM
+238 VNDT
-245 ILTVNDEKISDWQQL
+245 ILAVNGETISNWQQL
-260 VHLITQSAN
+260 VNLITQSAN

-277 RQDTIKIISVTP
+277 RQDTIKAITVTP
-289 QGRVNAQGIEQGFLG
+289 KGRIDNNGIEQGFLG
-304 VAPIV
+304 VAPV
-309 EKWPQGY
+309 VQQWPDGY
-316 IETRHYGPLDSI
+316 VETRHYGPLDSI
-328 VRGSKETWRL
+328 VRGTKETWRL

-350 SGQISVKNLSGPVGI
+350 TGQVSVKNLSGPVGI
-365 AVGAGTSVSYGFV
+365 AVGAGTSVSYGLV

-447 VSRLSF
+447 VSRL

>member
-7 NLGSFVLAL
+7 NLGSFILAL

-50 KWRDKYDTEYVIAA
+50 KWHDKYNTEYVIAA

-78 DDVPANQ
+78 YEVPANQ

-103 AGPVANFIFAIFAL
+103 AGPMANFLFAIFAL
-117 AVMYMVGVQS
+117 AVMYMVGVQTI
-127 VKPVVGSVIEGSRAA
+127 KPVVGSVVEGSRAE
-142 QAGLMPSQHIT
+142 QAGIMPTQQII
-153 KIGDDDITT
+153 KIGDDDITN
-162 WQDATFAL
+162 WQDATFSL
-170 MSSLGEQSVAVTVRD
+170 MSHLGDKSVAVTLRN
-185 EQFQTRVKTLD
+185 ENYQQTTQILNLD
-196 LAGWKLDQQD
+196 GWKLDQQD
-206 VPPLRSLGI
+206 VPPLSSLGI
-215 VPFRPQATLTIA
+215 VPFRPQATLVIA
-227 AITANSAAEQA
+227 AITKNSAAEQA
-238 GLHVNDM
+238 NLQVNDV
-245 ILTVNDEKISDWQQL
+245 ILAVNGETMSSWQQL
-260 VHLITQSAN
+260 VNLITQSAN

-277 RQDTIKIISVTP
+277 RQDSIKTIIVTP
-289 QGRVNAQGIEQGFLG
+289 NSRVVSNGIEQGFLG
-304 VAPIV
+304 VAPVV
-309 EKWPQGY
+309 EQWPDDFV
-316 IETRHYGPLDSI
+316 ETRHYGPLDSI
-328 VRGSKETWRL
+328 VLGTKETWRL

-350 SGQISVKNLSGPVGI
+350 TGQVSVKNLSGPVGI
-365 AVGAGTSVSYGFV
+365 AVGAGTSVSYGLV

-447 VSRLSF
+447 VSRL

>member
-1 MFDFFW
+1 MLDFFW
-7 NLGSFVLAL
+7 NLGSFILAL
-16 GILVTVHEYGHFWV
+16 GILVAIHEYGHFWV
-30 ARKAG
+30 ARKMG

-50 KWRDKYDTEYVIAA
+50 KWHDKYNTEYVIAA

-78 DDVPANQ
+78 DEVPENE

-103 AGPVANFIFAIFAL
+103 AGPLANFLFAIVAL
-117 AVMYMVGVQS
+117 AAMYMVGVQS
-127 VKPVVGSVIEGSRAA
+127 VKPVVGSITEGSRAD
-142 QAGLMPSQHIT
+142 QAGIMPSEQII
-153 KIGDDDITT
+153 KIGDDTIAT

-170 MSSLGEQSVAVTVRD
+170 MSSLGEQSVPVVVRNENYQ
-185 EQFQTRVKTLD
+185 EQTKMLNVE
-196 LAGWKLDQQD
+196 GWKLDQQD
-206 VPPLRSLGI
+206 VPPLSSLGI

-227 AITANSAAEQA
+227 AITKNSAAELANLQ
-238 GLHVNDM
+238 VNDT
-245 ILTVNDEKISDWQQL
+245 IIAVNGETISAWQQL
-260 VHLITQSAN
+260 VNLITQSAN

-277 RQDTIKIISVTP
+277 RQDSINSVTVTP
-289 QGRVNAQGIEQGFLG
+289 KSRINEHGIEQGFLG
-304 VAPIV
+304 VAPV
-309 EKWPQGY
+309 VQPWPEGY
-316 IETRHYGPLDSI
+316 VETRSFGPLDSI
-328 VRGSKETWRL
+328 ARGSQETWRL

-350 SGQISVKNLSGPVGI
+350 TGQVSVKNLSGPVGI
-365 AVGAGTSVSYGFV
+365 AVGAGTSVSYGLV

-447 VSRLSF
+447 VSRL

>member
-1 MFDFFW
+1 MLDFFW
-7 NLGSFVLAL
+7 NLGSFILAL
-16 GILVTVHEYGHFWV
+16 GILVAIHEYGHFWV
-30 ARKAG
+30 ARKMG

-50 KWRDKYDTEYVIAA
+50 KWHDKYNTEYVIAA

-78 DDVPANQ
+78 DEVPENE

-103 AGPVANFIFAIFAL
+103 AGPLANFLFAIVAL
-117 AVMYMVGVQS
+117 AAMYMVGVQS
-127 VKPVVGSVIEGSRAA
+127 VKPVVGSITEGSRAE
-142 QAGLMPSQHIT
+142 QAGIMPSEQII
-153 KIGDDDITT
+153 KIGDDTIAT

-170 MSSLGEQSVAVTVRD
+170 MSSLGEQSVPVVMRNENYQ
-185 EQFQTRVKTLD
+185 EQTKMLNVE
-196 LAGWKLDQQD
+196 GWKLDQQD
-206 VPPLRSLGI
+206 VPPLSSLGI

-227 AITANSAAEQA
+227 AITKNSAAELANLQ
-238 GLHVNDM
+238 VNDT
-245 ILTVNDEKISDWQQL
+245 IIAVNGETISDWQQL
-260 VHLITQSAN
+260 VNLITQSAN

-277 RQDTIKIISVTP
+277 RQDSINSVTVTP
-289 QGRVNAQGIEQGFLG
+289 KSRINEHGIEQGFLG
-304 VAPIV
+304 VAPV
-309 EKWPQGY
+309 VQPWPEGY
-316 IETRHYGPLDSI
+316 VETRSFGPLDSI
-328 VRGSKETWRL
+328 ARGTQETWRL

-350 SGQISVKNLSGPVGI
+350 TGQVSVKNLSGPVGI
-365 AVGAGTSVSYGFV
+365 AVGAGTSVSYGLV

-447 VSRLSF
+447 VSRL

>member
-7 NLGSFVLAL
+7 NLGSFILAL
-16 GILVTVHEYGHFWV
+16 GILVAIHEYGHFWV
-30 ARKAG
+30 ARKMG

-50 KWRDKYDTEYVIAA
+50 KWHDKYNTEYVIAA

-78 DDVPANQ
+78 DEVPANQ

-103 AGPVANFIFAIFAL
+103 AGPMANFLFAIFAL

-127 VKPVVGSVIEGSRAA
+127 IKPVVGSITEGSRAE
-142 QAGLMPSQHIT
+142 QAGIMPSQHII
-153 KIGDDDITT
+153 KIGDDNITT

-170 MSSLGEQSVAVTVRD
+170 MSNLGEQSVEVIVRD
-185 EQFQTRVKTLD
+185 KNLQPRTKTLNLD
-196 LAGWKLDQQD
+196 GWKLEQRD
-206 VPPLRSLGI
+206 VPPLSSLGI

-227 AITANSAAEQA
+227 AVTKNSAAEQA
-238 GLHVNDM
+238 NLQVNDT
-245 ILTVNDEKISDWQQL
+245 IWAVNGETISNWQQL
-260 VHLITQSAN
+260 VNLITQSAN

-277 RQDTIKIISVTP
+277 RQDTIQIITVTP
-289 QGRVNAQGIEQGFLG
+289 KGRIDNNGIEQGFLG
-304 VAPIV
+304 VAPV
-309 EKWPQGY
+309 VQQWPDGY
-316 IETRHYGPLDSI
+316 VETRHYGPLDSI
-328 VRGSKETWRL
+328 VRGTKETWRL

-350 SGQISVKNLSGPVGI
+350 TGQVSVKNLSGPVGI
-365 AVGAGTSVSYGFV
+365 AVGAGTSVSYGLV

-447 VSRLSF
+447 VSRL

>member
-7 NLGSFVLAL
+7 NLGSFILAL

-78 DDVPANQ
+78 DEVPQSQ

-103 AGPVANFIFAIFAL
+103 AGPMANFLFAIFAL

-127 VKPVVGSVIEGSRAA
+127 VKPVIGSVTQGSRAE
-142 QAGLMPSQHIT
+142 QAGIMPSQQII
-153 KIGDDDITT
+153 KIGDNEIAT

-170 MSSLGEQSVAVTVRD
+170 MSSLGGQSVEVTVRD
-185 EQFQTRVKTLD
+185 ENLQPRVKTLNLD
-196 LAGWKLDQQD
+196 GWKLDQQD
-206 VPPLRSLGI
+206 VPPLSSLGI

-227 AITANSAAEQA
+227 AVTKNSAAEHANLQ
-238 GLHVNDM
+238 VNDT
-245 ILTVNDEKISDWQQL
+245 ILAVNGETISNWQQL
-260 VHLITQSAN
+260 VNLITQSAN

-277 RQDTIKIISVTP
+277 RQDSIKVIAVTP
-289 QGRVNAQGIEQGFLG
+289 QARIDNNGMEQGFLG
-304 VAPIV
+304 VAPV
-309 EKWPQGY
+309 VQQWPDGY
-316 IETRHYGPLDSI
+316 VETRQYGPLDSI
-328 VRGSKETWRL
+328 VRGTQETWRL

-350 SGQISVKNLSGPVGI
+350 TGQVSVKNLSGPVGI
-365 AVGAGTSVSYGFV
+365 AVGAGTSVSYGLV

-412 ELFRKKPV
+412 ELLRKKPV

-447 VSRLSF
+447 VSRL

>member
-1 MFDFFW
+1 MLDFFW
-7 NLGSFVLAL
+7 NLGSFILAL
-16 GILVTVHEYGHFWV
+16 GILVAIHEYGHFWV
-30 ARKAG
+30 ARKMG

-50 KWRDKYDTEYVIAA
+50 KWHDKYNTEYVIAA

-78 DDVPANQ
+78 DEVPENE

-103 AGPVANFIFAIFAL
+103 AGPLANFLFAIVAL
-117 AVMYMVGVQS
+117 AAMYMVGVQS
-127 VKPVVGSVIEGSRAA
+127 VKPVVGSITEGSRAE
-142 QAGLMPSQHIT
+142 QAGIMPSEQII
-153 KIGDDDITT
+153 KIGDDTIAT

-170 MSSLGEQSVAVTVRD
+170 MSSLGEQSVPVVVRNENYQ
-185 EQFQTRVKTLD
+185 EQTKMLNVE
-196 LAGWKLDQQD
+196 GWKLDQQD
-206 VPPLRSLGI
+206 VPPLSSLGI

-227 AITANSAAEQA
+227 AITKNSAAELANLQ
-238 GLHVNDM
+238 VNDT
-245 ILTVNDEKISDWQQL
+245 IIAVNGETISDWQQL
-260 VHLITQSAN
+260 VNLITQSAN

-277 RQDTIKIISVTP
+277 RQDSINSVTVTP
-289 QGRVNAQGIEQGFLG
+289 KSRINEHGIEQGFLG
-304 VAPIV
+304 VAPV
-309 EKWPQGY
+309 VQPWPEGY
-316 IETRHYGPLDSI
+316 VETRSFGPLDSI
-328 VRGSKETWRL
+328 ARGTQETWHL

-350 SGQISVKNLSGPVGI
+350 TGQVSVKNLSGPVGI
-365 AVGAGTSVSYGFV
+365 AVGAGTSVSYGLV

-447 VSRLSF
+447 VSRL

>member
-1 MFDFFW
+1 MFDFLW
-7 NLGSFVLAL
+7 NLGSFILAL

-35 VKVLRFSIGFGKPLL
+35 VKVLRFSIGFGKPLI
-50 KWRDKYDTEYVIAA
+50 KWHDKHDTEYVIAA

-78 DDVPANQ
+78 DDVPAEQ

-103 AGPVANFIFAIFAL
+103 AGPMANFIFAIFAL

-127 VKPVVGSVIEGSRAA
+127 VKPVVGSITQGSRAE
-142 QAGLMPSQHIT
+142 QAGIMPSQQIV
-153 KIGDDDITT
+153 KIGDDTIAT

-170 MSSLGEQSVAVTVRD
+170 MASLGEKSVAVTVRD
-185 EQFQTRVKTLD
+185 EQFQEQLKTINID
-196 LAGWKLDQQD
+196 GWKLDKQD
-206 VPPLRSLGI
+206 VPPLASLGI
-215 VPFRPQATLTIA
+215 VPYRPQATLTVATIS
-227 AITANSAAEQA
+227 ANSAAAAANLQA
-238 GLHVNDM
+238 G
-245 ILTVNDEKISDWQQL
+245 DEIIAVDGETMTDWNQL
-260 VHLITQSAN
+260 VKVIQQSAN

-277 RQDTIKIISVTP
+277 RQDTIKSINVTP
-289 QGRVNAQGIEQGFLG
+289 QGQRNNNGQLQGFLG
-304 VAPIV
+304 VAPVV
-309 EKWPQGY
+309 EKWPEGY
-316 IETRHYGPLDSI
+316 IETRHYGPLDSM
-328 VRGSKETWRL
+328 VLGVSETWRL
-338 ITLSFDMIGNLI
+338 ISLSFDMIGNLI
-350 SGQISVKNLSGPVGI
+350 TGQVSVKNLSGPVGI
-365 AVGAGTSVSYGFV
+365 AVGAGTSVSYGLV

-412 ELFRKKPV
+412 ELFRRKPV

-447 VSRLSF
+447 VSRL

>member
-7 NLGSFVLAL
+7 NLGSFILAL
-16 GILVTVHEYGHFWV
+16 GILVAIHEYGHFWV
-30 ARKAG
+30 ARKMG

-50 KWRDKYDTEYVIAA
+50 KWHDKYNTEYVIAA

-103 AGPVANFIFAIFAL
+103 AGPMANFLFAIFAL

-127 VKPVVGSVIEGSRAA
+127 VKPVVGSITEGSRAE
-142 QAGLMPSQHIT
+142 QAGIMPSQHII
-153 KIGDDDITT
+153 KIGDDDIAT

-170 MSSLGEQSVAVTVRD
+170 MSNLGEESVEVIVRD
-185 EQFQTRVKTLD
+185 KNLQPRVKTLN
-196 LAGWKLDQQD
+196 LEGWKLDQQD
-206 VPPLRSLGI
+206 VPPLSSLGI

-227 AITANSAAEQA
+227 AVTKDSAAEHANLQ
-238 GLHVNDM
+238 VNDT
-245 ILTVNDEKISDWQQL
+245 ILAVNGETISNWQQL
-260 VHLITQSAN
+260 VNLITQSAN

-277 RQDTIKIISVTP
+277 RQDTIKAITVTP
-289 QGRVNAQGIEQGFLG
+289 KGRIDNNGIEQGFLG
-304 VAPIV
+304 VAPV
-309 EKWPQGY
+309 VQQWPDGY
-316 IETRHYGPLDSI
+316 VETRHYGPLDSI
-328 VRGSKETWRL
+328 VRGTKETWRL

-350 SGQISVKNLSGPVGI
+350 TGQVSVKNLSGPVGI
-365 AVGAGTSVSYGFV
+365 AVGAGTSVSYGLV

-447 VSRLSF
+447 VSRL

>member
-1 MFDFFW
+1 MLDFFW
-7 NLGSFVLAL
+7 NLGSFILAL
-16 GILVTVHEYGHFWV
+16 GILVAIHEYGHFWV
-30 ARKAG
+30 ARKMG

-50 KWRDKYDTEYVIAA
+50 KWHDKYNTEYVIAA

-78 DDVPANQ
+78 DEVPENE

-103 AGPVANFIFAIFAL
+103 AGPLANFLFAIVAL
-117 AVMYMVGVQS
+117 AAMYMVGVQS
-127 VKPVVGSVIEGSRAA
+127 VKPVVGSITEGSRAE
-142 QAGLMPSQHIT
+142 QAGIMPSEQII
-153 KIGDDDITT
+153 KIGDDTIAT

-170 MSSLGEQSVAVTVRD
+170 MSSLGEQSVPVVVRNENYQ
-185 EQFQTRVKTLD
+185 EQTKMLNVE
-196 LAGWKLDQQD
+196 GWKLDQQD
-206 VPPLRSLGI
+206 VPPLSSLGI

-227 AITANSAAEQA
+227 AITKNSAAELANLQVKDTIIA
-238 GLHVNDM
+238 VNGE
-245 ILTVNDEKISDWQQL
+245 TISDWQQL
-260 VHLITQSAN
+260 VNLITQSAN

-277 RQDTIKIISVTP
+277 RQDSINSVTVTP
-289 QGRVNAQGIEQGFLG
+289 KSRINEHGIEQGFLG
-304 VAPIV
+304 VAPV
-309 EKWPQGY
+309 VQPWPEGY
-316 IETRHYGPLDSI
+316 VETRSFGPLDSI
-328 VRGSKETWRL
+328 ARGTQETWRL

-350 SGQISVKNLSGPVGI
+350 TGQVSVKNLSGPVGI
-365 AVGAGTSVSYGFV
+365 AVGAGTSVSYGLV

-447 VSRLSF
+447 VSRL

>member
-1 MFDFFW
+1 MFDFLW
-7 NLGSFVLAL
+7 NLGSFILAL

-35 VKVLRFSIGFGKPLL
+35 VKVLRFSIGFGKPLI
-50 KWRDKYDTEYVIAA
+50 KWHDKHNTEYVIAA

-78 DDVPANQ
+78 DDVPAEQ

-103 AGPVANFIFAIFAL
+103 AGPMANFIFAIFAL

-127 VKPVVGSVIEGSRAA
+127 VKPVVGSITQGSRAE
-142 QAGLMPSQHIT
+142 QAGIMPSQQIV
-153 KIGDDDITT
+153 KIGDDTIAT

-170 MSSLGEQSVAVTVRD
+170 MASLGEKSVAVTVRD
-185 EQFQTRVKTLD
+185 EQFQEQLKTINID
-196 LAGWKLDQQD
+196 GWKLDKQD
-206 VPPLRSLGI
+206 VPPLASLGI
-215 VPFRPQATLTIA
+215 VPYRPQATLTVATIS
-227 AITANSAAEQA
+227 ANSAAAAANLQA
-238 GLHVNDM
+238 G
-245 ILTVNDEKISDWQQL
+245 DEIIAVDGETMTDWNQL
-260 VHLITQSAN
+260 VKVIQQSAN

-277 RQDTIKIISVTP
+277 RQDTIKSINVTP
-289 QGRVNAQGIEQGFLG
+289 QGQRNNNGQLQGFLG
-304 VAPIV
+304 VAPVV
-309 EKWPQGY
+309 EKWPEGY
-316 IETRHYGPLDSI
+316 IETRHYGPLDSM
-328 VRGSKETWRL
+328 VLGVSETWRL
-338 ITLSFDMIGNLI
+338 ISLSFDMIGNLI
-350 SGQISVKNLSGPVGI
+350 TGQVSVKNLSGPVGI
-365 AVGAGTSVSYGFV
+365 AVGAGTSVSYGLV

-412 ELFRKKPV
+412 ELFRRKPV

-447 VSRLSF
+447 VSRL

>member
-1 MFDFFW
+1 MLDFFW
-7 NLGSFVLAL
+7 NLGSFILAL
-16 GILVTVHEYGHFWV
+16 GILVAIHEYGHFWV
-30 ARKAG
+30 ARKMG

-50 KWRDKYDTEYVIAA
+50 KWHDKYNTEYVIAA

-78 DDVPANQ
+78 DEVPENE

-103 AGPVANFIFAIFAL
+103 AGPLANFLFAIVAL
-117 AVMYMVGVQS
+117 AAMYMVGVQS
-127 VKPVVGSVIEGSRAA
+127 VKPVVGSITEGSRAE
-142 QAGLMPSQHIT
+142 QAGIMPSEQII
-153 KIGDDDITT
+153 KIGDDTIAT

-170 MSSLGEQSVAVTVRD
+170 MSSLGEQSVSVVVRNENYQ
-185 EQFQTRVKTLD
+185 EQTKMLNVE
-196 LAGWKLDQQD
+196 GWKLDQQD
-206 VPPLRSLGI
+206 VPPLSSLGI

-227 AITANSAAEQA
+227 AITKNSAAELANLQ
-238 GLHVNDM
+238 VNDT
-245 ILTVNDEKISDWQQL
+245 IIAVNGETISDWQQL
-260 VHLITQSAN
+260 VNLITQSAN

-277 RQDTIKIISVTP
+277 RQDSINSVTVTP
-289 QGRVNAQGIEQGFLG
+289 KSRINEHGIEQGFLG
-304 VAPIV
+304 VAPV
-309 EKWPQGY
+309 VQPWPEGY
-316 IETRHYGPLDSI
+316 VETRSFGPLDSI
-328 VRGSKETWRL
+328 ARGTQETWRL

-350 SGQISVKNLSGPVGI
+350 TGQVSVKNLSGPVGI
-365 AVGAGTSVSYGFV
+365 AVGAGTSVSYGLV

-447 VSRLSF
+447 VSRL

>member
-7 NLGSFVLAL
+7 NLGSFILAL

-50 KWRDKYDTEYVIAA
+50 KWHDKYNTEYVIAA

-78 DDVPANQ
+78 DEVPANQ

-103 AGPVANFIFAIFAL
+103 AGPMANFLFAIFSL
-117 AVMYMVGVQS
+117 AVMYMVGVQTI
-127 VKPVVGSVIEGSRAA
+127 KPVVGNVVEGSRAE
-142 QAGLMPSQHIT
+142 QAGILPTQQII
-153 KIGDDDITT
+153 KIGDDDISN
-162 WQDATFAL
+162 WQDATFSL
-170 MSSLGEQSVAVTVRD
+170 MSHLGDKSVAVTLRN
-185 EQFQTRVKTLD
+185 ENYQQTTQTLNLD
-196 LAGWKLDQQD
+196 GWKLDQQD
-206 VPPLRSLGI
+206 VPPLSSLGI

-227 AITANSAAEQA
+227 AITKDSAAEQA
-238 GLHVNDM
+238 NLQVNDV
-245 ILTVNDEKISDWQQL
+245 ILAVNGETMSSWQQL
-260 VHLITQSAN
+260 VNLITQSAN

-277 RQDTIKIISVTP
+277 RQDSIKTILVTP
-289 QGRVNAQGIEQGFLG
+289 KSRVVSNGVEQGFLG
-304 VAPIV
+304 VAPVV
-309 EKWPQGY
+309 EQWPDDFV
-316 IETRHYGPLDSI
+316 ETRHYRPLDSI
-328 VRGSKETWRL
+328 VLGTKETWRL

-350 SGQISVKNLSGPVGI
+350 TGQVSVKNLSGPVGI
-365 AVGAGTSVSYGFV
+365 AVGAGTSVSYGLV

-447 VSRLSF
+447 VSRL

>member
-7 NLGSFVLAL
+7 NLGSFILAL
-16 GILVTVHEYGHFWV
+16 GILVAIHEYGHFWV
-30 ARKAG
+30 ARKMG

-50 KWRDKYDTEYVIAA
+50 KWHDKYNTEYVIAA

-103 AGPVANFIFAIFAL
+103 AGPMANFLFAIFAL

-127 VKPVVGSVIEGSRAA
+127 VKPVVGSITEGSRAE
-142 QAGLMPSQHIT
+142 QAGIMPSQHII

-170 MSSLGEQSVAVTVRD
+170 MSNLGEESVEVIVRD
-185 EQFQTRVKTLD
+185 KNLQPRVKTLN
-196 LAGWKLDQQD
+196 LEGWKLDQRD
-206 VPPLRSLGI
+206 VPPLSSLGI

-227 AITANSAAEQA
+227 AVTKDSAAEHANLQ
-238 GLHVNDM
+238 VNDT
-245 ILTVNDEKISDWQQL
+245 ILAVNGETISNWQQL
-260 VHLITQSAN
+260 VNLITQSAN

-277 RQDTIKIISVTP
+277 RQDTIKAITVTP
-289 QGRVNAQGIEQGFLG
+289 KGRIDNNGIEQGFLG
-304 VAPIV
+304 VAPV
-309 EKWPQGY
+309 VQQWPDGY
-316 IETRHYGPLDSI
+316 VETRHYGPLDSI
-328 VRGSKETWRL
+328 VRGTKETWRL

-350 SGQISVKNLSGPVGI
+350 TGQVSVKNLSGPVGI
-365 AVGAGTSVSYGFV
+365 AVGAGTSVSYGLV
-378 AFLSFL
+378 AFLGFL

-447 VSRLSF
+447 VSRL

>member
-1 MFDFFW
+1 MFDFLW
-7 NLGSFVLAL
+7 NLGSFILAL

-35 VKVLRFSIGFGKPLL
+35 VKVLRFSIGFGKPLI
-50 KWRDKYDTEYVIAA
+50 KWHDKHDTEYVIAA

-78 DDVPANQ
+78 DDVPAEQ

-103 AGPVANFIFAIFAL
+103 AGPMANFIFAIFAL

-127 VKPVVGSVIEGSRAA
+127 VKPVVGSITEGSRAE
-142 QAGLMPSQHIT
+142 QAGLMPSQHIV
-153 KIGDDDITT
+153 KIGDDNIAT

-170 MSSLGEQSVAVTVRD
+170 MASLGEKSVTVTVRD
-185 EQFQTRVKTLD
+185 EQFQEQLKTLD
-196 LAGWKLDQQD
+196 IDGWKLDQQD
-206 VPPLRSLGI
+206 VPPLASLGI
-215 VPFRPQATLTIA
+215 VPFRPQATLTVA
-227 AITANSAAEQA
+227 TVSANSAAAAANLQA
-238 GLHVNDM
+238 GDEIIAVNGETM
-245 ILTVNDEKISDWQQL
+245 TDWTQL
-260 VHLITQSAN
+260 VNVIQQSAN

-277 RQDTIKIISVTP
+277 RQDTIERINVTP
-289 QGRVNAQGIEQGFLG
+289 QGQRNNDGQLQGFLG
-304 VAPIV
+304 VAPVV
-309 EKWPQGY
+309 EKWPDGY
-316 IETRHYGPLDSI
+316 IETRHYGPLDSM
-328 VRGSKETWRL
+328 VLGVSETWRL
-338 ITLSFDMIGNLI
+338 ISLSFDMIGNLI
-350 SGQISVKNLSGPVGI
+350 TGQVSVKNLSGPVGI
-365 AVGAGTSVSYGFV
+365 AVGAGTSVSYGLV

-412 ELFRKKPV
+412 ELFRRKPV

-447 VSRLSF
+447 VSRL

>member
-7 NLGSFVLAL
+7 NLGSFILAL
-16 GILVTVHEYGHFWV
+16 GILVAIHEYGHFWV
-30 ARKAG
+30 ARKMG

-50 KWRDKYDTEYVIAA
+50 KWHDKYNTEYVIAA

-103 AGPVANFIFAIFAL
+103 AGPMANFLFAIFAL
-117 AVMYMVGVQS
+117 AIMYMVGVQS
-127 VKPVVGSVIEGSRAA
+127 VKPVVGSITEGSRAE
-142 QAGLMPSQHIT
+142 QAGIMPSQHII

-170 MSSLGEQSVAVTVRD
+170 MSNLGEESVEVIVRD
-185 EQFQTRVKTLD
+185 KNLQPRVKTLN
-196 LAGWKLDQQD
+196 LEGWKLDQQD
-206 VPPLRSLGI
+206 VPPLSSLGI

-227 AITANSAAEQA
+227 AVTKDSAAEHANLQ
-238 GLHVNDM
+238 VNDT
-245 ILTVNDEKISDWQQL
+245 ILAVNGETISNWQQL
-260 VHLITQSAN
+260 VNLITQSAN

-277 RQDTIKIISVTP
+277 RQDTIQAITVTP
-289 QGRVNAQGIEQGFLG
+289 KGRIGNNGIEQGFLG
-304 VAPIV
+304 VAPV
-309 EKWPQGY
+309 VQQWPDGY
-316 IETRHYGPLDSI
+316 VETRHYGPLDSI
-328 VRGSKETWRL
+328 VRGTKETWRL

-350 SGQISVKNLSGPVGI
+350 TGQVSVKNLSGPVGI
-365 AVGAGTSVSYGFV
+365 AVGAGTSVSYGLV

-447 VSRLSF
+447 VSRL